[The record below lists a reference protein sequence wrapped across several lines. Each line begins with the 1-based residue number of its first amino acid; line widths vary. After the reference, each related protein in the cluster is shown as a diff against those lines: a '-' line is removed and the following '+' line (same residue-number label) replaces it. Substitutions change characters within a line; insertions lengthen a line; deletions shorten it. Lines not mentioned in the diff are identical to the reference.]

1 VTPAREPNSASL
13 EAASVD
19 SLAPEVA
26 AAIVD
31 PLVVPGGSIEVTAQA
46 SSDVEAVTLTDDRGG
61 RYPFAY
67 DSEKDEWRVA
77 YRVPMRIASERPA
90 LSVTAKNAAGRWS
103 RVWLFLDVEK
113 KEAATVA
120 EPDTSAR
127 P

>member
-1 VTPAREPNSASL
+1 
-13 EAASVD
+13 VD
-19 SLAPEVA
+19 SLAPAVA
-26 AAIVD
+26 ATILD

-46 SSDVEAVTLTDDRGG
+46 SADVEAVTLADDRGT

-77 YRVPMRIASERPA
+77 YRVPIRIKAERPA

-103 RVWLFLDVEK
+103 RVWVFLDVEK
-113 KEAATVA
+113 QETATTA